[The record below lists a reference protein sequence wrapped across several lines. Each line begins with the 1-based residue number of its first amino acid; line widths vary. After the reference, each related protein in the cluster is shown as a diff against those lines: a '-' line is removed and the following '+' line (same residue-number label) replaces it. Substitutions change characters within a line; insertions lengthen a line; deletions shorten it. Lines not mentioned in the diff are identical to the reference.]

1 MSESLKLIVVY
12 AKCFTA
18 VSVCVL
24 LCRIHCCDMYV
35 EQIAVDWDFDA
46 VGACEVIM
54 IGAVCMLL
62 VGW

>member
-1 MSESLKLIVVY
+1 LNLLVSESLKLIVVY

-24 LCRIHCCDMYV
+24 LCSDMYV
-35 EQIAVDWDFDA
+35 KQIAVDWDFDA

-54 IGAVCMLL
+54 IAAVCMLL